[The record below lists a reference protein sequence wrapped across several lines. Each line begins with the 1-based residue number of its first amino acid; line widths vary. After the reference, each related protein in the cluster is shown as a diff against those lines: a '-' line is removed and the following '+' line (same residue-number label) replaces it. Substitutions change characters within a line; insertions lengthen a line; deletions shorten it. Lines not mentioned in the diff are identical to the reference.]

1 MKNSTLEK
9 TPLTNFLAPKY
20 WPTWLGLLVL
30 RAFSL
35 LPLPVLAV
43 IGQTI
48 GLIFYVLGASR
59 RRIAFKNIRVSF
71 PEKSERECRQ
81 INRRHFMLIGQSV
94 FATPMHWWASKRRFN
109 KLITIYGREHYD
121 AALASGNNIIILAP
135 HFISLDVAGLRL
147 AQERPMLTMYQYA
160 KNGLI
165 DEVVKR
171 RRLRFGGEL
180 VERKAPLRQLIRA
193 IRKGNPFYYLPDQ
206 DAGRKGIFVPFF
218 HTEASTF
225 PMLGKFAEM
234 TNALVVPCRTRI
246 KPWGMGYEV
255 TLGKPLENFPTG
267 DDVADTT
274 RMNHEVAELIRPH
287 PEQYFWVHKRFKTR
301 PPEEAAQGL
310 KFYQ

>member
-1 MKNSTLEK
+1 M
-9 TPLTNFLAPKY
+9 APKY

-30 RAFSL
+30 RGFSV
-35 LPLPVLAV
+35 LPLPILAV
-43 IGQTI
+43 LGQTI
-48 GLIFYVLGASR
+48 GLLFYALGASR

-71 PEKSERECRQ
+71 PEKSVCECRQ

-109 KLITIYGREHYD
+109 KLITVYGRAHYD

-218 HTEASTF
+218 HTQASTY

-234 TNALVVPCRTRI
+234 TNALVIPCRTRI

-255 TLGKPLENFPTG
+255 TLGKPLENFPSG
-267 DDVADTT
+267 DEVSDTA
-274 RMNHEVAELIRPH
+274 RMNNEVAELIRPH

-301 PPEEAAQGL
+301 PPEEAAKGI